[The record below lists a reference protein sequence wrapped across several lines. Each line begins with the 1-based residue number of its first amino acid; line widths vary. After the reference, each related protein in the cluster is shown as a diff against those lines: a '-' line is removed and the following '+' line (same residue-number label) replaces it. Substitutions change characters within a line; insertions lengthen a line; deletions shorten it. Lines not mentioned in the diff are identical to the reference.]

1 MKGQIITLGKKGG
14 GMHRALAHNPFSLPP
29 LPPRPPPPLP
39 CFSLSVSLLQVR
51 GGDSGGKDYNY
62 RVETW
67 NL

>member
-1 MKGQIITLGKKGG
+1 
-14 GMHRALAHNPFSLPP
+14 MHRALAHNPFSLPP